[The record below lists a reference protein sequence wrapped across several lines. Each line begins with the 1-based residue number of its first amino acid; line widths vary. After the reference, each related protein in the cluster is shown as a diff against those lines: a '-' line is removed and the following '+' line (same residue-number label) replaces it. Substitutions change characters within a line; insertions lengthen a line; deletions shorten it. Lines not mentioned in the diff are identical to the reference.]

1 VYVLARKAAEEQ
13 QKSSSDSIERG
24 CFHCRLQKSHQRT
37 GAPVHAQHSKVR
49 NAVRPYLVQG
59 IEQKNVGQSER
70 QATRLVFFVVGFA
83 AAAWACMVPFAKAN
97 TDLDEGSLGLVLLC
111 LGVGSILAMPT
122 AGALSTRY
130 GCRVLLVVSC
140 LVACA
145 ALPLLATVSSA
156 QLLAIVLFVFGA
168 ALGSADCVMN
178 VQAVIV
184 ERASAKPLMSGF
196 HAFYSLGGICGAAS
210 TSMLLTLGATPLNS
224 TLAALAVMLLAV
236 LVAYPGLLPYGNAAE
251 GPAFAIPR
259 GIVLF
264 LGVLCFIV
272 FLVEGSMLDWSAV
285 LMTETRDT
293 SPAQSGFAFASFSMA
308 MTLGRLIGDTVVAKF
323 GRRPV
328 VAVGALLAAA
338 GIALATLVSIR
349 AVSLLGYALVGIGCS
364 NIVPVLLTAV
374 GRQKTMPQAVAVPAI
389 TTLGYA
395 GILVG
400 PAGIGFIAQHSNLP
414 VAFLVV
420 AGLMVAVAVGSRL
433 LPAMDK

>member
-1 VYVLARKAAEEQ
+1 
-13 QKSSSDSIERG
+13 
-24 CFHCRLQKSHQRT
+24 
-37 GAPVHAQHSKVR
+37 
-49 NAVRPYLVQG
+49 
-59 IEQKNVGQSER
+59 
-70 QATRLVFFVVGFA
+70 
-83 AAAWACMVPFAKAN
+83 
-97 TDLDEGSLGLVLLC
+97 
-111 LGVGSILAMPT
+111 MPT

-308 MTLGRLIGDTVVAKF
+308 MTLGRLIGDTSGRQVRQASRSRCWRTACRCRHRLSHIGLNSRGLLARLRARRHWLLQHRAGTINCCGPAKDHAASGSGSGDYYSGLRGHSRRSRRNRLHRSAQQPSGRF
-323 GRRPV
+323 PRGRR
-328 VAVGALLAAA
+328 AHG
-338 GIALATLVSIR
+338 R
-349 AVSLLGYALVGIGCS
+349 CGC
-364 NIVPVLLTAV
+364 
-374 GRQKTMPQAVAVPAI
+374 R
-389 TTLGYA
+389 
-395 GILVG
+395 
-400 PAGIGFIAQHSNLP
+400 
-414 VAFLVV
+414 
-420 AGLMVAVAVGSRL
+420 
-433 LPAMDK
+433 